1 MLESLWGIASQRGVV
16 ACAALAVIW
25 AAVKLIQRRLA
36 AHVGTDFEW
45 KYRSRRIVGFAGML
59 VAALVLLAVF
69 GDALGQLP
77 VTLGVAG
84 AGIAFALR
92 EVIASVAGWIAIL
105 TAGFYRAGDRVQLGR
120 VKGDVIDIGM
130 LRTTLMEVG
139 EWVDGD
145 LYNGRIVRLANSIVF
160 KEPVFN
166 YSSDFPFVW
175 DEIRVP
181 VRFGSDYGQ
190 ARSLLDGAVTEV
202 AGQLPAQSQE
212 TWVGMV
218 SKYRIENARTTPWVT
233 LVFND
238 NWVEFNVRYVVG
250 YKNRRAVRDAL
261 FTRILRDI
269 EATLGKVTLASA
281 TFQLVDLPPLNV
293 RLERSASP

>member
-233 LVFND
+233 LAFND